1 MEGFQIAPAF
11 FPMLG
16 IEPALGRGFTN
27 EDAQP
32 GRDAVVLLSNG
43 FWRRQFAADPAI
55 VGNSIDVDGIPCTV
69 VGVLPSTF
77 RIFRVLNQI
86 MWCEFR
92 HSNLRGVLLH
102 DMPDYFFCYSLA
114 PNGASSANTP
124 EQSAVR
130 DTSFC

>member
-1 MEGFQIAPAF
+1 MAGTS
-11 FPMLG
+11 MLRCNSVSCA
-16 IEPALGRGFTN
+16 EP
-27 EDAQP
+27 
-32 GRDAVVLLSNG
+32 
-43 FWRRQFAADPAI
+43 RRAKW
-55 VGNSIDVDGIPCTV
+55 
-69 VGVLPSTF
+69 GVLGWPRGVLKAMKQYHSVDST
-77 RIFRVLNQI
+77 V
-86 MWCEFR
+86 CAFR